1 MNLSLG
7 SGSGTNQNLDS
18 DLKTADVQR
27 TSPSLTSISK
37 GSTNKFEFDIP
48 FIITLS
54 IIVVLAITFNLKQIE
69 QLNTRLQSVV
79 SENDELKEKLEL
91 SEYKYAKLGEKLH
104 LQWFQC
110 LISNQKFEE
119 MKLEKEE
126 TKDRFES
133 CALNNQN
140 RNVRAVEK
148 FDRFKEEVIRK
159 LMKRDNDIRSLKAKL
174 EYSESNLFKVEI
186 YLKLQSC
193 QNFLVN
199 CENDLKQ
206 IEQASRSEIKRA
218 NEKLEL
224 CESKHAKMAENL
236 TLQIQTSNQKY
247 EKMKLEKEEANAHLE
262 SALLKK
268 NETEENL
275 RIFHNDIANA
285 IEEMNQEYE
294 KMKLEKEEANAHL
307 QSALLQKNETKESLR
322 ICANAI
328 EEMKQ
333 QNYLKLQSFQE
344 ARENDLKQIE
354 QLKQSVVSENEKA
367 KEKLKSE
374 FKYVKMGEDF
384 QLKEIDERM
393 LEKDNEI
400 KKLKMRLQILYFFIA
415 FQEKLH
421 SISHFTLS
429 LKGKLAILLIV
440 FLLIFKLCKKYFHQR
455 RNSSI

>member
-1 MNLSLG
+1 MSLSLA

-18 DLKTADVQR
+18 DLKIADVQR

-37 GSTNKFEFDIP
+37 GSTNKSD
-48 FIITLS
+48 FII
-54 IIVVLAITFNLKQIE
+54 VFAITLLMIVLSAITIMNLEPQEHENNLKKIE
-69 QLNTRLQSVV
+69 QLNIRLQSVV
-79 SENDELKEKLEL
+79 SENDEIKEKLEL
-91 SEYKYAKLGEKLH
+91 SESKYAKMGEN
-104 LQWFQC
+104 LQLQIQ
-110 LISNQKFEE
+110 ISNQKYEK

-126 TKDRFES
+126 AKDRFES

-140 RNVRAVEK
+140 RNVRAEEK

-224 CESKHAKMAENL
+224 CESKHAKMAKNL

-275 RIFHNDIANA
+275 RIFHSDIANA

-307 QSALLQKNETKESLR
+307 QSAILKKNETEESFR
-322 ICANAI
+322 ICATTI
-328 EEMKQ
+328 EKMEKKS
-333 QNYLKLQSFQE
+333 YLILQSYQK
-344 ARENDLKQIE
+344 ASYDLQI
-354 QLKQSVVSENEKA
+354 KENELDECISY
-367 KEKLKSE
+367 KETS
-374 FKYVKMGEDF
+374 
-384 QLKEIDERM
+384 
-393 LEKDNEI
+393 
-400 KKLKMRLQILYFFIA
+400 
-415 FQEKLH
+415 
-421 SISHFTLS
+421 LS
-429 LKGKLAILLIV
+429 LKGKLAILLIL

>member
-1 MNLSLG
+1 MIVLSAITIMNLEPQEHE
-7 SGSGTNQNLDS
+7 N
-18 DLKTADVQR
+18 
-27 TSPSLTSISK
+27 
-37 GSTNKFEFDIP
+37 
-48 FIITLS
+48 
-54 IIVVLAITFNLKQIE
+54 NLKQIE
-69 QLNTRLQSVV
+69 KLHVRLQSVISENDEIKEKLELSESKYAKMMKNHENNLKGFKQSNLHLLELNARLQSVV
-79 SENDELKEKLEL
+79 SENAEIKEKLEL
-91 SEYKYAKLGEKLH
+91 SESKYAKMGENLR
-104 LQWFQC
+104 LQIQ
-110 LISNQKFEE
+110 ISNQKYEK

-126 TKDRFES
+126 AKDRFES

-268 NETEENL
+268 NATEENL
-275 RIFHNDIANA
+275 RIFHSDIANA

-307 QSALLQKNETKESLR
+307 QSAILKKNETKESLR

-333 QNYLKLQSFQE
+333 KNYLKLQSFQE

-400 KKLKMRLQILYFFIA
+400 KKLKMNVQIL
-415 FQEKLH
+415 
-421 SISHFTLS
+421 HFTLS